1 MSSIFKG
8 RQWLAGGLAMLTLVS
23 CSLAT
28 TTPPISRDF
37 GVVNPTPSSTI
48 PETTTTT
55 EAPAPSEP
63 VSPLPESAGV
73 LITPSGVVVALLDQ
87 NGDRFVIRTPCGV
100 ETTIEGGT
108 PVGDVEVVIDPGHG
122 GDPDPGAVGANGLT
136 EEEINLRVSR
146 VVQQVLSER
155 GVKSV
160 LTRTANYS
168 STLGVRAALADQ
180 AAARVLVSI
189 HHNAPTANLGDE
201 PGTEVF
207 VQSTSANSRR
217 LGGLIYEHV
226 FDAFD
231 QFDILWSR
239 APDAG
244 VLEVLNTRGTDAYGM
259 VRSPETVAVLAEL
272 GYISNRPEAELY
284 ATSEYVT
291 VAAQAVA
298 DAIVA
303 YLETDAP
310 GSGFIAAP
318 RVFTPNRGISG
329 NVCEDPALS

>member
-1 MSSIFKG
+1 
-8 RQWLAGGLAMLTLVS
+8 MLTVVS

-37 GVVNPTPSSTI
+37 GIVNPTPI
-48 PETTTTT
+48 PTVPEATTTT
-55 EAPAPSEP
+55 EAPAPSVP
-63 VSPLPESAGV
+63 VNSPPSSAGV

-87 NGDRFVIRTPCGV
+87 NGDRFVIRTPCGL
-100 ETTIEGGT
+100 ETTIEDGT
-108 PVGDVEVVIDPGHG
+108 PVGDIEVVIDPGHG
-122 GDPDPGAVGANGLT
+122 GAPDPGAVGANGLT

-146 VVQQVLSER
+146 AVQQVLSER

-180 AAARVLVSI
+180 ASARLLVSI

-207 VQSTSANSRR
+207 VQSTSTDSRR
-217 LGGLIYEHV
+217 LGGLVYEYLL
-226 FDAFD
+226 DAFEE
-231 QFDILWSR
+231 FDIQWSS

-259 VRSPETVAVLAEL
+259 LRTPETVSVLAEL
-272 GYISNRPEAELY
+272 GYISNRPEAELHT
-284 ATSEYVT
+284 TSEYVT
-291 VAAQAVA
+291 VAARAVA
-298 DAIVA
+298 DAITA
-303 YLETDAP
+303 YLDTDEP

>member
-1 MSSIFKG
+1 MS
-8 RQWLAGGLAMLTLVS
+8 TLVS
-23 CSLAT
+23 CGLDS
-28 TTPPISRDF
+28 TTPPISRDL
-37 GVVNPTPSSTI
+37 GVVSPTSSSTV

-55 EAPAPSEP
+55 KAPAPGAP
-63 VSPLPESAGV
+63 VNSLPSSAGV

-87 NGDRFVIRTPCGV
+87 DGNRFVIRTPCGV
-100 ETTIEGGT
+100 ETTIESGT
-108 PVGDVEVVIDPGHG
+108 PVSDVEVVIDPGHG
-122 GDPDPGAVGANGLT
+122 GAPDPGAVGANGLS
-136 EEEINLRVSR
+136 EEELNLRVSR
-146 VVQQVLSER
+146 VVQQLLSAR

-189 HHNAPTANLGDE
+189 HHNAPTANLGDD

-207 VQSTSANSRR
+207 VQSTSVDSRR
-217 LGGLIYEHV
+217 LGGLVYEHL
-226 FDAFD
+226 FNAFK
-231 QFDILWSR
+231 QFDVLWSR

-272 GYISNRPEAELY
+272 GYISNRAEAELY
-284 ATSEYVT
+284 TTSEYVT

-303 YLETDAP
+303 YLETDAA
-310 GSGFIAAP
+310 GSGFIGAP
-318 RVFTPNRGISG
+318 RVLTPNRGINGS
-329 NVCEDPALS
+329 VCEDPALF

>member
-1 MSSIFKG
+1 MT
-8 RQWLAGGLAMLTLVS
+8 TLVS
-23 CSLAT
+23 CALAS
-28 TTPPISRDF
+28 TTPPVSRDL
-37 GVVNPTPSSTI
+37 GEVNPTTTSTA
-48 PETTTTT
+48 PEATTTT
-55 EAPAPSEP
+55 EAPAPSATTN
-63 VSPLPESAGV
+63 SLPTSAGV

-87 NGDRFVIRTPCGV
+87 NGDRFVIRTPCGI

-108 PVGDVEVVIDPGHG
+108 PVSDVEVVIDPGHG
-122 GDPDPGAVGANGLT
+122 GAPDPGAVGANGLT

-146 VVQQVLSER
+146 VVQQVLSDR

-160 LTRTANYS
+160 LTRTANYTS
-168 STLGVRAALADQ
+168 LLGVRAALADQ
-180 AAARVLVSI
+180 AAAKVLVSI
-189 HHNAPTANLGDE
+189 HHNAPTANLGSE

-207 VQSTSANSRR
+207 VQSTSADSRR
-217 LGGLIYEHV
+217 LGGLVYEHLV
-226 FDAFD
+226 DGLR
-231 QFDILWSR
+231 QFDIVWST

-259 VRSPETVAVLAEL
+259 LRNPETVAVLAEL

-284 ATSEYVT
+284 TTPEYVD
-291 VAAQAVA
+291 VSAEAVA

-318 RVFTPNRGISG
+318 RVFTPNRGIGES
-329 NVCEDPALS
+329 VCEDPALS

>member
-1 MSSIFKG
+1 MVI
-8 RQWLAGGLAMLTLVS
+8 LAS

-37 GVVNPTPSSTI
+37 GVVNAIPTSTA

-55 EAPAPSEP
+55 EAPAPSVP
-63 VSPLPESAGV
+63 VNSLPTSAGV

-87 NGDRFVIRTPCGV
+87 NGDHFVIRTPCGV
-100 ETTIEGGT
+100 ETTIDGGT
-108 PVGDVEVVIDPGHG
+108 PVDGVEVVIDPGHG
-122 GDPDPGAVGANGLT
+122 GAPDPGAVGPNGLA

-160 LTRTANYS
+160 LTRTGNYTS
-168 STLGVRAALADQ
+168 LLGVRAALADQ
-180 AAARVLVSI
+180 AAATVLVSI

-207 VQSTSANSRR
+207 VQSTSADSRR
-217 LGGLIYEHV
+217 LGGLVYEHLY
-226 FDAFD
+226 DAFG
-231 QFDILWSR
+231 QFDITWSR

-259 VRSPETVAVLAEL
+259 LRTPETVAVLAEL
-272 GYISNRPEAELY
+272 GYISNREEAELY
-284 ATSEYVT
+284 TTSEYVT
-291 VAAQAVA
+291 VAAEAVA
-298 DAIVA
+298 DAVVA

-310 GSGFIAAP
+310 GTGFIADP
-318 RVFTPNRGISG
+318 RVFTPNRGIGDS
-329 NVCEDPALS
+329 VCEDPALS

>member
-1 MSSIFKG
+1 MSFKFKG
-8 RQWLAGGLAMLTLVS
+8 LRWLAGGLAMTTLVS
-23 CSLAT
+23 CALAS
-28 TTPPISRDF
+28 TTPPVSRDL
-37 GVVNPTPSSTI
+37 GEVNPTPTSTS

-55 EAPAPSEP
+55 EAPAPSTTTN
-63 VSPLPESAGV
+63 SLPSSAGV

-87 NGDRFVIRTPCGV
+87 DGDRFVIRTPCGV

-108 PVGDVEVVIDPGHG
+108 PVSEIEVVIDPGHG
-122 GDPDPGAVGANGLT
+122 GAPDPGAVGPNGLS

-160 LTRTANYS
+160 LTRTSNYTS
-168 STLGVRAALADQ
+168 LLGVRAALADQ
-180 AAARVLVSI
+180 AAAKVLVSI
-189 HHNAPTANLGDE
+189 HHNAPTANLGAE

-207 VQSTSANSRR
+207 VQSTSTDSRR
-217 LGGLIYEHV
+217 LGGLVYEHLH
-226 FDAFD
+226 DALG
-231 QFDILWSR
+231 QFDIVWSR

-259 VRSPETVAVLAEL
+259 LRSPETVVAVLAEL
-272 GYISNRPEAELY
+272 GYISNRPEAELF
-284 ATSEYVT
+284 TTPEYVN
-291 VAAQAVA
+291 VSAEAVA

-318 RVFTPNRGISG
+318 RVFTPNRGIGES
-329 NVCEDPALS
+329 VCEDPDL